1 MIEIREKLINAS
13 TGDVRPGNL
22 LPVKLGDDVEDLVI
36 DGDTV
41 EVKYYYVQTPD
52 GTWRKT
58 EFYEILA
65 QLFSITYYVGLIVYQ
80 TDYFRVGDTVT
91 PCVFDDSEGYT
102 WSGWIEEIPSVMPAH
117 DVVIHSNRTPNMYN
131 IFYVIDGVLVY
142 YRGQY
147 YNTNVYP
154 YVPPEKYGYTFSG
167 WQNMPATVPAHD
179 ITLTG
184 TYVQN
189 SIHTLT
195 YMIDGSVYATET
207 YPYNAVCSSAN
218 QVPDIE
224 TGYTWTGW
232 LDYPEYMP
240 DNDLTVN
247 SSIIPNNYA
256 LDYYVDS
263 SLWKSVTYP
272 YNATIISET
281 YTPPTGKQFSGWYN
295 EPETMPAV
303 DHYRVNGQTGSN
315 FYTIT
320 FMSDDT
326 NVYASYRLAQG
337 DPIPELEI
345 QKEGY
350 VFLGWD
356 PAVPQYMGDSSI
368 LTYAQFASV
377 DCTVSWYTI
386 DNNDKSTAQLL
397 TTQDYVYGDELIIPE
412 IPVRIGWDSSV
423 LETESRVFADTDY
436 YINYNR
442 LTYQIY
448 YYVDESL
455 LTTVSYAYDAS
466 VNDNETAEKYGYT
479 FTGWNPQLP
488 SRMPEYDI
496 STYAQFDINSYK
508 IYFYVDTSCVKIE
521 THEYNDY
528 LTPPEDASKDGY
540 NFIGWFPEM
549 PSRMPANDF
558 ITYAQ
563 FNKISTVFWYIDSS
577 LIKTESYVAGSVVN
591 SPTPPEAGYVYDWNG
606 YDTFTMGTEDV
617 YIHGTKLVLD
627 SSIFGI
633 SLEQYNESVSTP
645 VVTLGYCSYTDRHA
659 GTGIYYQLTNDMN
672 LYGFIYPIRWRNHG
686 GGYSWGKMAC
696 LPAVFGYQI
705 SSDGINWTDAIDI
718 QFSTNVLDKT
728 LDNNGIVHMPEF
740 ASFKYVRLV
749 LKSITGEIDESR
761 KDSIQY
767 YGIVIGN
774 ASDIDNENSGD
785 TNDPRSVLVADN
797 TQEGCKYQAFGNY
810 DSFYSL
816 LQEQIND
823 YFDTDDI
830 PVHGLT
836 FSIANNVCH
845 AHRAYEKTAH
855 NFITSGYKWHDGWS
869 YRTLDTST
877 CRIETA
883 PVNQATDVY
892 ALCYNARWRDCAS
905 LVTASEL
912 PATSLADECYAWMF
926 YNCTSLVNPPELP
939 ATAAVYYCYTNM
951 FNNCTS
957 LVTAPALPATSLDT
971 GCYNRMFWGCTSLV
985 NPPELPA
992 TTVKRGSYEGMF
1004 YGCKSLVTAPA
1015 LPATSLADG
1024 CYKQMF
1030 TDCKSLVTAPAL
1042 PATSL
1047 ADDCYNSMFW
1057 DCYYLVNPPELPAT
1071 IVKTRSYRDMFRVC
1085 ESLLYPPI
1093 ISGNIFGDRACES
1106 MFKNCKKLK
1115 QRAEINVRDAST
1127 NAFDD
1132 MYSDTPVE

>member
-91 PCVFDDSEGYT
+91 PCVFDDSDTGYT

-117 DVVIHSNRTPNMYN
+117 DVVIHGNNTPNMYN

-142 YRGQY
+142 YKGQY

-154 YVPPEKYGYTFSG
+154 YVPPQKYGYTFSG

-224 TGYTWTGW
+224 TGYSWTGW

-337 DPIPELEI
+337 DPIPEIEI

-350 VFLGWD
+350 VFLGWE

-397 TTQDYVYGDELIIPE
+397 TTQDYVYGDDLIIPE
-412 IPVRIGWDSSV
+412 IPVRIGWESSV

-577 LIKTESYVAGSVVN
+577 LIKTESYVAGSVIN

-606 YDTFTMGTEDV
+606 YDTFTMGTEDM

-633 SLEQYNESVSTP
+633 ALEQYNESVSTP
-645 VVTLGYCSYTDRHA
+645 VVTLGYCSYTDKHA
-659 GTGIYYQLTNDMN
+659 ETGIYYQLTNDMN
-672 LYGFIYPIRWRNHG
+672 LYGFIYPMRWRPVG
-686 GGYSWGKMAC
+686 VPYSWGKMAC

-705 SSDGINWTDAIDI
+705 SSDGINWTDATDI

-728 LDNNGIVHMPEF
+728 VDNNGIVHMPEF

-761 KDSIQY
+761 KDRIQY

-774 ASDIDNENSGD
+774 ASDIDMENSAD
-785 TNDPRSVLVADN
+785 VNDPRSILVADN

-836 FSIANNVCH
+836 FSISNNVCH
-845 AHRAYEKTAH
+845 AHHVYEKTAH
-855 NFITSGYKWHDGWS
+855 NFMTSGYKWHDG
-869 YRTLDTST
+869 YGYKTLDPNT

-883 PVNQATDVY
+883 PVNQATDVFKN
-892 ALCYNARWRDCAS
+892 CYIGRWQ
-905 LVTASEL
+905 
-912 PATSLADECYAWMF
+912 
-926 YNCTSLVNPPELP
+926 
-939 ATAAVYYCYTNM
+939 YCG
-951 FNNCTS
+951 S
-957 LVTAPALPATSLDT
+957 LVTAPALPATNLILATD
-971 GCYNRMFWGCTSLV
+971 CYAWMFANCTSLV
-985 NPPELPA
+985 NPPQLPA
-992 TTVKRGSYEGMF
+992 TDLTGAAGCYTDMF
-1004 YGCKSLVTAPA
+1004 VNCKSLVTAPA
-1015 LPATSLADG
+1015 LPATILSYG
-1024 CYKQMF
+1024 CYEGMF
-1030 TDCKSLVTAPAL
+1030 AHCDSLVNAPDLPAITVEGDSYSIMFEDCK
-1042 PATSL
+1042 
-1047 ADDCYNSMFW
+1047 
-1057 DCYYLVNPPELPAT
+1057 
-1071 IVKTRSYRDMFRVC
+1071 
-1085 ESLLYPPI
+1085 SLLYPPI
-1093 ISGNIFGDRACES
+1093 ISGNYFADFACDS
-1106 MFKNCKKLK
+1106 MFIGCRKLR
-1115 QRAEINVRDAST
+1115 QRAEINVIDASVY
-1127 NAFDD
+1127 AFRS
-1132 MYSDTPVE
+1132 MYGDTPVQ